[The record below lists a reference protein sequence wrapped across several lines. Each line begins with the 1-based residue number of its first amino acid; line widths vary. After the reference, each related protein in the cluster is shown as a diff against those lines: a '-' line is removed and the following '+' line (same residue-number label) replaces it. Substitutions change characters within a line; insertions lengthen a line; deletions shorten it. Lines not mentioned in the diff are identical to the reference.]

1 MIKKKF
7 LRPKVFIGLIDIAS
21 YYSSLKRGFDDIGV
35 QSVFVALESNK
46 FSRESTLESKYLT
59 LRMVYYVID
68 ICSKKSENHILKKCY
83 LLILFPALKAIL
95 LLWAAIRFDVF
106 IFGFG
111 QTFFNYKE
119 LPFLR
124 ALGKKVFHV
133 FNGSDSRPPYL
144 SGKYIHPD
152 YKINIASC
160 FEQSKKKKITVHSI
174 ENNSDICIN
183 HPPQAHFHEK
193 KFINYCFIGFPCQL
207 EDIPNEQSITSSL
220 NVVRIV
226 HAPTAPGPKGTLD
239 IRELISRLVGEGLN
253 INYIELINKP
263 NKEVI
268 DELKICDFVIDEL
281 YSDIPL
287 AGLATEAAFFG
298 KPAVVAGYAQ
308 DEIRE
313 YASKAGIPME
323 LYVKPEDIELTVR
336 KLITDAKWREEC
348 GRIAKSFVCAHWNP
362 AQVAGRFLRL
372 IRGDIPAEWWHDP
385 QSIQYEFGWGV
396 SEDQAKKFLM
406 RYIQFT
412 GTDGLLLSDKP
423 KLQSRILEFSKNN
436 LNESH

>member
-7 LRPKVFIGLIDIAS
+7 SNPKVFIGLIDIAS
-21 YYSSLKRGFDDIGV
+21 YYSSLKIGFDAIGI
-35 QSVFVALESNK
+35 QSVFVALENNR
-46 FSRESTLESKYLT
+46 FARESSLESKYLI
-59 LRMVYYVID
+59 LRMLLFVNSIYL
-68 ICSKKSENHILKKCY
+68 KKCENSILKKY
-83 LLILFPALKAIL
+83 YSLIFFPVLKGIL
-95 LLWAAIRFDVF
+95 LLWAVIRFDVF

-111 QTFFNYKE
+111 TTFFNYKE

-124 ALGKKVFHV
+124 ALGKKVIHV

-152 YKINIASC
+152 YNIKI
-160 FEQSKKKKITVHSI
+160 EQCVELTKRKKNNLHII
-174 ENNSDICIN
+174 EHNSDICIN

-193 KFINYCFIGFPCQL
+193 NFINYCFVGFPCQFNNTKT
-207 EDIPNEQSITSSL
+207 EKKTISST
-220 NVVRIV
+220 NSVRIV
-226 HAPTAPGPKGTLD
+226 HAPTAPGPKGTLI
-239 IRELISRLVGEGLN
+239 IRELISRLVNEGFN

-323 LYVKPEDIELTVR
+323 LYVRPEDIELTVR

-385 QSIQYEFGWGV
+385 QSIEYEFGWGV
-396 SEDQAKKFLM
+396 SKIEAKEFLI

-412 GTDGLLLSDKP
+412 GIDGLLLSDKP
-423 KLQSRILEFSKNN
+423 ELQSRILKLAKNN
-436 LNESH
+436 LNESP